1 MITCISKKLFIV
13 TRKICVVITIIYL
26 KYGTI
31 NKRHNSLRYSK
42 KNYIKYLHELKKLY
56 EDYYYFE
63 IFILIIT

>member
-1 MITCISKKLFIV
+1 
-13 TRKICVVITIIYL
+13 VVITIIYL